1 MMNHEHVGGFLQ
13 IVLIAL
19 FCVTAAG
26 CARMPG
32 GRDEP
37 GWRTVHRSTF
47 RQLTDF
53 GPKVAVV
60 FDGGRKAVVAD
71 NAWENRRLFLV
82 DLESER
88 VTPVDLPDPGRLA
101 ITRFVYGGE
110 CVYALFSEPGS
121 DRSTVFRVD
130 RSGGLTPLRYLGRVS
145 LYTDD
150 RPAPGADGLEA
161 PVADGTLSGLI
172 ELRKTVCRADPAT
185 GALADAGEDRVHFFA
200 NDTVFVET
208 NIAAEVERLRGAAVG
223 EVVDDAVYRSVP
235 PAADWEVRVERAT
248 GGAAHESDGDARVT
262 RVTVSRN
269 GGEVPVF
276 RPGDENEFYY
286 GVCRVDNRLYL
297 VGSAVRYFDLNT
309 LSPAGEGSTPV
320 QNPVR

>member
-1 MMNHEHVGGFLQ
+1 MTQRRNDSSRLECLHVVF
-13 IVLIAL
+13 IAL
-19 FCVTAAG
+19 AGGLLFGCTAG
-26 CARMPG
+26 PG
-32 GRDEP
+32 GRDAP

-53 GPKVAVV
+53 GPKVALV

-71 NAWENRRLFLV
+71 NAWENRRIFLV

-101 ITRFVYGGE
+101 VTRFVYGGD

-130 RSGGLTPLRYLGRVS
+130 RSGGLAPLRYFGRVS

-150 RPAPGADGLEA
+150 RPAPGADDLEA
-161 PVADGTLSGLI
+161 PVADGTLSGLT

-208 NIAAEVERLRGAAVG
+208 NIAAEVERLRGAAIG
-223 EVVDDAVYRSVP
+223 EVVDDAAYRSVP
-235 PAADWEVRVERAT
+235 PAGDWAIRVERVP
-248 GGAAHESDGDARVT
+248 GGAAHESDGDGRVT
-262 RVTVSRN
+262 GVTVYRN
-269 GGEVPVF
+269 GQEVPVY
-276 RPGDENEFYY
+276 RSGSDDDLFYQA
-286 GVCRVDNRLYL
+286 CRVDRRLYL
-297 VGSAVRYFDLNT
+297 VGTSVKYFDLNT
-309 LSPAGEGSTPV
+309 LSPPAGSP
-320 QNPVR
+320 